1 MKKCTKSKMSK
12 KLELD
17 MDPEE
22 DINVITDNLKS
33 LCKKNVVSP
42 DAGKTFEQL
51 ILENERFVYKMVNEE
66 FSKYPWEIRDDLYSA
81 GKYGLVYAATKFDAE
96 SFKTKFITYAVHW
109 IRYYVNDAIG
119 NIYHPIKLKQG
130 FIYRK
135 KKIKKCIEE
144 FKKEN
149 DREPSIPE
157 ISALVGWTEEAVT
170 RVLSVNGG
178 HDFEYVSFQA
188 GSNKTDSDGEGNLEN
203 VIDSKLVNEYLET
216 STSKSQFDS
225 IEFNDYL
232 KLLKK
237 KLSKKEYDIFVDR
250 YLNNY
255 SYKDLIDKYDLK
267 FPSAVKYNL
276 GKAEK
281 VFKEIYE
288 FN

>member
-1 MKKCTKSKMSK
+1 MKENFDVVSEEYDQYDYEEFEEIGEIVKSRKG
-12 KLELD
+12 
-17 MDPEE
+17 
-22 DINVITDNLKS
+22 
-33 LCKKNVVSP
+33 CKSP
-42 DAGKTFEQL
+42 DAGKSFEQL
-51 ILENERFVYKMVNEE
+51 ILENERFVYKVVNKE

-81 GKYGLVYAATKFDAE
+81 GKYGLVYAATKFDPE
-96 SFKTKFITYAVHW
+96 QYKTKFITYAVYW
-109 IRYYVNDAIG
+109 IRYYVNDTIG

-149 DREPSIPE
+149 DREPSISE

-178 HDFEYVSFQA
+178 YDFEYVSFQA

-216 STSKSQFDS
+216 TTTKNQFET

-232 KLLKK
+232 KLLK
-237 KLSKKEYDIFVDR
+237 SKVSQKEYNIFIDR
-250 YLNNY
+250 YLNNF
-255 SYKDLIDKYDLK
+255 SYNELIDKYDLK
-267 FPSAVKYNL
+267 FPSAVKYSL

-281 VFKEIYE
+281 VFKELYE
-288 FN
+288 KND